1 MTSLD
6 DLLRVHGRLTTVHVE
21 RWVERGL
28 LRPSAEGDAWV
39 FETVDVAR
47 ARLLAELVDEMGF
60 DDESVETVI
69 DLVDQVHTL
78 RRQLHQL
85 GEAIGRQPPETR
97 EAIAVTLR
105 DLRERCLQVRFISH
119 ERTWRSAVR

>member
-6 DLLRVHGRLTTVHVE
+6 ELLRVDGRLTTVHVE
-21 RWVERGL
+21 RWVARGL
-28 LRPSAEGDAWV
+28 LRPSPDGDSWV
-39 FETVDVAR
+39 FESVDVAR

-85 GEAIGRQPPETR
+85 GEAIGRQPAETR
-97 EAIAVTLR
+97 EAIAVALKGLR
-105 DLRERCLQVRFISH
+105 DR
-119 ERTWRSAVR
+119 

>member
-1 MTSLD
+1 MTTLD
-6 DLLRVHGRLTTVHVE
+6 DLLRAHGRLTTVHVE
-21 RWVERGL
+21 RWVARGL
-28 LRPSAEGDAWV
+28 LRPTAEGDGLS

-60 DDESVETVI
+60 DEEAVETVI

-85 GEAIGRQPPETR
+85 GQAIGRQPTETR
-97 EAIAVTLR
+97 EAIATALRNLR
-105 DLRERCLQVRFISH
+105 DR
-119 ERTWRSAVR
+119 